1 MLVVS
6 TLTLAYCKQIAG
18 FLVDLFGAGQ
28 GDWDPKR
35 TVYVSHTAIGLAIV
49 SFYLL
54 DFALNALQAS
64 LRNLLLDITPADQL
78 NVGNAWHS
86 RMTQAGN
93 IVGYGFGFFPLA
105 DIPVLRWIGGTQFRK
120 FCIVV
125 LVVLV
130 ITVWIT
136 CWTQVEQ
143 ERPKKQVGN
152 RCVVVIASK
161 PLLDKLL
168 ISVKQEL
175 EADFGEHLCCGS
187 QVAPTYQE
195 GLRCT
200 SVCIHGMVKSRSLV
214 YRSAPP
220 LILTSGSPSF
230 SMRE

>member
-6 TLTLAYCKQIAG
+6 TLTLAYCKELSA
-18 FLVDLFGAGQ
+18 FFVDLFGGGQ

-35 TVYVSHTAIGLAIV
+35 DDYVSGTAIGLAIL

-64 LRNLLLDITPADQL
+64 LRNLLLDITPAEQL
-78 NVGNAWHS
+78 NAGNAWHS

-120 FCIVV
+120 FCVVV

-136 CWTQVEQ
+136 CWTQEER
-143 ERPKKQVGN
+143 ERPKKQTGR
-152 RCVVVIASK
+152 RCAAVIVSEVLVDE
-161 PLLDKLL
+161 LLMNT
-168 ISVKQEL
+168 KQEF
-175 EADFGEHLCCGS
+175 EADFEEHLWCGH
-187 QVAPTYQE
+187 QVTFTYQE
-195 GLRCT
+195 GLRCPG
-200 SVCIHGMVKSRSLV
+200 VCIYGMVRSC
-214 YRSAPP
+214 
-220 LILTSGSPSF
+220 SGSP
-230 SMRE
+230 